1 MDNNTILSIVLFV
14 ISGII
19 ILMSFILTI
28 PSTKPQPSVNLPKC
42 EGSEGIPQSI
52 LGIKAGSLKGRF
64 NKCSDYQP
72 LIQKKGAE
80 FGCFPFENVK
90 DENLKKFENCV
101 AKCDRYA
108 QKIDG
113 VTQSCKAVQG
123 SRGPGS
129 LTCAAGNECDP
140 VADSS

>member
-1 MDNNTILSIVLFV
+1 MDNNTILILSIVLFV

-19 ILMSFILTI
+19 ILMSFILT
-28 PSTKPQPSVNLPKC
+28 TPKC
-42 EGSEGIPQSI
+42 EGTEGIPQSI

-72 LIQKKGAE
+72 LHQDAE
-80 FGCFPFENVK
+80 VECYPFDNENVK
-90 DENLKKFENCV
+90 DENLKYFVNCLV
-101 AKCDRYA
+101 KCDRYA

-113 VTQSCKAVQG
+113 ITQSCKAVQG

-129 LTCAAGNECDP
+129 LTCAAGNKCEP

>member
-1 MDNNTILSIVLFV
+1 MDNNTILSLVLFV

-19 ILMSFILTI
+19 ILMSFILTT

-42 EGSEGIPQSI
+42 EGSEGISQSI

-72 LIQKKGAE
+72 WNQYEGAASD
-80 FGCFPFENVK
+80 CYPFVN
-90 DENLKKFENCV
+90 DENLKYFSNCLV
-101 AKCDRYA
+101 KCDRYA

-129 LTCAAGNECDP
+129 LTCEAGNECEP
-140 VADSS
+140 VIDKAD

>member
-1 MDNNTILSIVLFV
+1 MDNNTILSLVLFV

-19 ILMSFILTI
+19 ILMSFILT
-28 PSTKPQPSVNLPKC
+28 KPQHSVKLPKC
-42 EGSEGIPQSI
+42 EGSEGMSQNI
-52 LGIKAGSLKGRF
+52 LGIKAGPLKGRF

-72 LIQKKGAE
+72 MNQKEGADSVCYP
-80 FGCFPFENVK
+80 FGNEK
-90 DENLKKFENCV
+90 DENLKYFFNCL

-129 LTCAAGNECDP
+129 LTCAAGNEC
-140 VADSS
+140 